1 MAKKALKTAA
11 ALMGAYKLMS
21 PTVDLSDPSRP
32 PQKTELTLSD
42 DQGGKAALEEK
53 HRHVAEEI
61 VSKPRMVS
69 GKTASE
75 VASYIKSPFAR
86 PKTDAEKKAEADEE
100 QEKTGKSYLRSGSG
114 APITSPGGPSI
125 GTNGD
130 GFQPGGKKGGVVKAS
145 HRADGIAQRGK
156 TRGKMV

>member
-32 PQKTELTLSD
+32 PKTELTLSD
-42 DQGGKAALEEK
+42 DQGGTAVLEEK
-53 HRHVAEEI
+53 HRPAAKEI
-61 VSKPRMVS
+61 VSKPLMVS
-69 GKTASE
+69 GKTAPE
-75 VASYIKSPFAR
+75 VASYIKNTQAR
-86 PKTDAEKKAEADEE
+86 PKTEAEKKAEADEE
-100 QEKTGKSYLRSGSG
+100 QKKTGKSYLRSGSG
-114 APITSPGGPSI
+114 ARITSPGGPFI
-125 GTNGD
+125 ETNGD

-145 HRADGIAQRGK
+145 RRVDGIAQRGK